1 VVAIGAA
8 IQGAQLLLGSQSN
21 LLLIDVTPLTLGI
34 ETLHGRMTPL
44 IQRNTAIPK
53 KASEIFTTAADG
65 QTSVEIQVY
74 QGERPMA
81 SDNKK
86 IGSFHLD
93 GIPPAMRGVPK
104 IEVTFDIDANGI
116 LHVTAKDQGTGKENK
131 IRIENSSGLNKDE
144 IERMTR
150 DAESHADEDRRKKDL
165 ADARNEAD
173 RATWEIEKTLKDA
186 GDKISESDKAP
197 ILSAVERV
205 KTAAKGEDPN
215 AIKQAVN
222 DLMQASQAMAQHLY
236 SQQGAPG
243 AAPGT
248 GPGAAPGAG
257 GQKGG
262 DDVIDADFEVKK

>member
-1 VVAIGAA
+1 M
-8 IQGAQLLLGSQSN
+8 LGSQSK

-53 KASEIFTTAADG
+53 KASEIFTTAADN

-93 GIPPAMRGVPK
+93 GIPSAMRGTPK

-131 IRIENSSGLNKDE
+131 IRIEGSSGLNKDE

-150 DAESHADEDRRKKDL
+150 DAESHAEDDKRKKEL

-173 RATWEIEKTLKDA
+173 RAVWEIEKTFKDA

-197 ILSAVERV
+197 ILAAAEKV
-205 KTAAKGEDPN
+205 KTAAKGEDP
-215 AIKQAVN
+215 AAVKQAVN
-222 DLMQASQAMAQHLY
+222 ELMQASQAMAQHLY
-236 SQQGAPG
+236 SQQGAGPGTGPAPG
-243 AAPGT
+243 AAPN
-248 GPGAAPGAG
+248 AG
-257 GQKGG
+257 EQKGGG
-262 DDVIDADFEVKK
+262 DDVIDADYEVKK